1 MHLASRTIPG
11 RRGSWRHATPFVVA
25 AASLLLI
32 APLVLAGSTTVSF
45 PDFSDP
51 TLLQLNGNAAT
62 VDSGGVTV
70 LRLTPAAGDQSGSA
84 FLTDGITFEADA
96 SFSTSFEFQ
105 ITGEAGGIGDGDGLG
120 ADGLA
125 FVVQTVSNTAGSTG
139 GGLGYE
145 GLANSFAIE
154 FDTYDNGAGAGDISG
169 NHVGLDV
176 GGSVASVSAVDIPT
190 RMNDGN
196 AWFAW
201 VDYDG
206 TTDTLEV
213 RLAQVNVRPALA
225 TLSALIDVPT
235 VLGATTAFVGFT
247 SGTGAGWGNHD
258 IRSWTFINDFNPVGV
273 NDPPMADAGAD
284 VTVSETSGGTSVTLD
299 GSASTDPDGDV
310 LTYTWTGPFD
320 GGTATGV
327 SPTVVFPGPGT
338 YEVTLT
344 VDDGNGGTSTDT
356 ILITVTT
363 GGSSATPAPTPATT
377 PAATPATS
385 VPTASPNAGEVP
397 NTASADEP
405 GSAFA
410 LVLGVLALAFAVA
423 TSLVIVGP
431 RRSR

>member
-1 MHLASRTIPG
+1 MPLTSPLNLRRRAG
-11 RRGSWRHATPFVVA
+11 RRRAAPVVGAAIAFVCMAQLVA
-25 AASLLLI
+25 
-32 APLVLAGSTTVSF
+32 AGSTTVAF

-62 VDSGGVTV
+62 TDSGGVTV

-105 ITGEAGGIGDGDGLG
+105 ITGEAGGIGDGDGDG

-201 VDYDG
+201 IDYDG
-206 TTDTLEV
+206 ATDTLEV
-213 RLAQVNVRPALA
+213 RLAQVNVRPAVA
-225 TLSALIDVPT
+225 TLSASIDVPT

-258 IRSWTFINDFNPVGV
+258 VRSWTFINDFNPVGV
-273 NDPPMADAGAD
+273 NEPPTADAGAD
-284 VTVSETSGGTSVTLD
+284 ASVSETSGGTSVTLD
-299 GSASTDPDGDV
+299 GGGSTDPDGDV
-310 LTYTWTGPFD
+310 LTYTWSGPFD

-327 SPTVVFPGPGT
+327 NPDRRLPGPRA
-338 YEVTLT
+338 
-344 VDDGNGGTSTDT
+344 STRSRSPS
-356 ILITVTT
+356 TT
-363 GGSSATPAPTPATT
+363 GMAAPRRTRSRSPSRPADHSATPAPR
-377 PAATPATS
+377 
-385 VPTASPNAGEVP
+385 
-397 NTASADEP
+397 DP
-405 GSAFA
+405 GSDRNDGADR
-410 LVLGVLALAFAVA
+410 LAD
-423 TSLVIVGP
+423 
-431 RRSR
+431 